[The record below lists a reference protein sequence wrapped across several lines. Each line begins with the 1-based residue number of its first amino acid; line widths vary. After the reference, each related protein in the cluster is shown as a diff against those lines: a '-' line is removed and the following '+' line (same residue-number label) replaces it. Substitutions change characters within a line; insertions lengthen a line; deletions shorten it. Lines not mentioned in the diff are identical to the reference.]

1 MNIRTINIIYQESGC
16 FNPILALAETGGR
29 IKMFFFNPTVRH
41 KDQWVF
47 TVIIFL
53 VSMFQF
59 PYNVVVVKDIIQL
72 YSAV

>member
-29 IKMFFFNPTVRH
+29 VRCYLNPTVRH

-47 TVIIFL
+47 TEIICL

-59 PYNVVVVKDIIQL
+59 PHHLVVVEDIIQL
-72 YSAV
+72 YLAV

>member
-29 IKMFFFNPTVRH
+29 IKMFLKSYCETQRTVGIHR
-41 KDQWVF
+41 
-47 TVIIFL
+47 IICL
-53 VSMFQF
+53 VSVFQF
-59 PYNVVVVKDIIQL
+59 PYHVVVVKDIIQL

>member
-29 IKMFFFNPTVRH
+29 IKMFLNPTARH
-41 KDQWVF
+41 KEQWVF
-47 TVIIFL
+47 TEIICL

-59 PYNVVVVKDIIQL
+59 PYHVVVVKDIIQL